1 MEVPLRIKT
10 ISDFHKLR
18 GLPGPDHPLV
28 SIIDYEQIQHSPDN
42 NLKSWMLDFYSIS
55 VKRNPGVKMKYGHQ
69 QYDFDDGV
77 MFFMAPGQVFGIE
90 YNPDAPPVRHRGWM
104 LLIHP
109 DFLWNTAL
117 AKSIKRYE
125 YFGYAVNEALFLSE
139 KEEQALGA
147 IIENIRQESRA
158 NIDSF
163 TQNIIVAQIEL
174 LLAYGE
180 RFYQR
185 QFITR
190 KVSGNQ
196 LLDKLELLLEE
207 YFSTD
212 DLSEKGLPTV
222 QYIADALHVTPN
234 YLSGVLKS
242 FTGLSTQH
250 HIHEK
255 LIEKAKEQL
264 SVTKLSISEIAYS
277 LGFEH
282 SQSFSKLFKA
292 KTNLSPQEFRQSFN

>member
-185 QFITR
+185 QF
-190 KVSGNQ
+190 
-196 LLDKLELLLEE
+196 
-207 YFSTD
+207 
-212 DLSEKGLPTV
+212 LSL
-222 QYIADALHVTPN
+222 I
-234 YLSGVLKS
+234 
-242 FTGLSTQH
+242 
-250 HIHEK
+250 HI
-255 LIEKAKEQL
+255 
-264 SVTKLSISEIAYS
+264 
-277 LGFEH
+277 
-282 SQSFSKLFKA
+282 
-292 KTNLSPQEFRQSFN
+292 